1 MIFIKSIETPKLKFC
16 RYKYQN
22 RMMKKLLFG
31 VFAFILSLNSFGQ
44 DPEFT
49 QFYANPIYLNPAMA
63 GTHGCPRLN
72 LNYRNQWP
80 SITGAFVTNSIS
92 YDQFVNV
99 LQGGIAVMVTNDMAG
114 KNTLNWS
121 TINVAY
127 SYHLQVSRKFTM
139 LFGAQAGWNQKF
151 LDWNKLTFGDQ
162 IDPRRGFIY
171 QTGDLPRGR
180 LLESGWG
187 TKGFFDLSA
196 GFVGYSKNF
205 YFGFA
210 AKHLNTPE
218 ESMILNPDGQ
228 SNLPMRFTGHMG
240 ANIEFG
246 QNSQYANVT
255 SLSPNIIYTYQDGF
269 MQLNFGTYITYGA
282 FTAGAWWRARDAFI
296 LSIGV
301 DAGSFRVGYSYDIT
315 ISPLTN
321 ASGGSH
327 ELSMGFNFNCK
338 EKLNKFRTISCPS
351 F

>member
-1 MIFIKSIETPKLKFC
+1 
-16 RYKYQN
+16 
-22 RMMKKLLFG
+22 MKKILTIAVAL
-31 VFAFILSLNSFGQ
+31 LSLNGFSQ

-72 LNYRNQWP
+72 MNYRNQWANI
-80 SITGAFVTNSIS
+80 SGAYVTNSIS

-99 LQGGIAVMVTNDMAG
+99 LQGGIALLVTNDMAG
-114 KNTLNWS
+114 KNTLNWT
-121 TINVAY
+121 TINLAY
-127 SYHLQVSRKFTM
+127 SYHLQVTRDFTF

-151 LDWNKLTFGDQ
+151 LDWSKLTFGDQ

-171 QTGDLPRGR
+171 QTGDLPRGNF
-180 LLESGWG
+180 LNDGGSWG

-196 GFVGYSKNF
+196 GIVGYSKNF
-205 YFGFA
+205 YFGVA

-218 ESMILNPDGQ
+218 ESLILNPDGQ
-228 SNLPMRFTGHMG
+228 SRLPMRFTGHVG

-246 QNSQYANVT
+246 KGSQYQNVT
-255 SLSPNIIYTYQDGF
+255 SISPNVIYTYQDGF
-269 MQLNFGTYITYGA
+269 MQLNLGTYIKYGA
-282 FTAGAWWRARDAFI
+282 FTAGAWWRPRDAFI
-296 LSIGV
+296 LSIGI
-301 DAGSFRVGYSYDIT
+301 DAGAFRFGYSYDIT

-327 ELSMGFNFNCK
+327 ELSLGFNFSCK
-338 EKLNKFRTISCPS
+338 KPTKKFRTISCPS

>member
-1 MIFIKSIETPKLKFC
+1 
-16 RYKYQN
+16 
-22 RMMKKLLFG
+22 MKKLILLIITLSSING
-31 VFAFILSLNSFGQ
+31 FAQ

-63 GTHGCPRLN
+63 GTNGCPRVN
-72 LNYRNQWP
+72 LNYRNQWAN
-80 SITGAFVTNSIS
+80 ITGAFVTNSVS

-99 LQGGIAVMVTNDMAG
+99 LRGGVAIMITNDMAG
-114 KNTLNWS
+114 KNTLNWTS
-121 TINVAY
+121 LNLAY

-151 LDWNKLTFGDQ
+151 VDWSKLTFGDQ

-180 LLESGWG
+180 LLDNGWG
-187 TKGFFDLSA
+187 TKGFIDLSA

-218 ESMILNPDGQ
+218 ESLILNPDGQ
-228 SNLPMRFTGHMG
+228 SNLPMRFTAHVGT
-240 ANIEFG
+240 NIEFG
-246 QNSQYANVT
+246 KGSQYNNVT
-255 SLSPNIIYTYQDGF
+255 SISPNIIYTYQDGF
-269 MQLNFGTYITYGA
+269 MQLNFGTYIKYGA

-301 DAGSFRVGYSYDIT
+301 DNGSFRLGYSYDIT

-327 ELSMGFNFNCK
+327 EISLGYNIPCK
-338 EKLNKFRTISCPS
+338 KPTKHFRTISCPS